1 MEDEAGLQM
10 DRAKRDEILVR
21 SGMLQFTRRYLEEK
35 YGFEPDDFNELT
47 PDQAAA
53 VADVGVVAS
62 GEPGQSVGAGM
73 AATFATPD
81 APHKPDRPRFTAGQ
95 QAIEDEI
102 ERILPSVGSPIDS
115 AAIKSAIMGAESVQ
129 DLYERLAVAMRDA
142 DTAKFGQ
149 VFERALFAADVM
161 GYLHAGGKAQKS
173 ADSESEQTPSAD
185 EARPA
190 Q

>member
-1 MEDEAGLQM
+1 ME
-10 DRAKRDEILVR
+10 RAKRDQILVA
-21 SGMLQFTRRYLEEK
+21 SGMLRFTRNYLEEK
-35 YGFEPDDFNELT
+35 YGLEPGDFEEAP
-47 PDQAAA
+47 PDQA
-53 VADVGVVAS
+53 VKTTDVGAVS
-62 GEPGQSVGAGM
+62 DDGEVDDSVGADM

-81 APHKPDRPRFTAGQ
+81 APRKPDRQRFTAGQ

-102 ERILPSVGSPIDS
+102 ERVLPSVSSPIES

-142 DTAKFGQ
+142 DASKFGQ

-173 ADSESEQTPSAD
+173 AEAASAQAPSTD
-185 EARPA
+185 EAPPA